1 MHQAVQ
7 TRNLPRWIVVFVG
20 ILIPL
25 TLIVGAEFNVSQ
37 RIIIPA
43 FVFATLMFG
52 AMALWRRANMNAT
65 GQEWW
70 QDDTSAG
77 WRGG

>member
-1 MHQAVQ
+1 MQ
-7 TRNLPRWIVVFVG
+7 TRTLPRWILVFAG

-25 TLIVGAEFNVSQ
+25 TLIIGSEFHISE
-37 RIIIPA
+37 RLIIPA
-43 FVFATLMFG
+43 FVVTTLMFG
-52 AMALWRRANMNAT
+52 AMAIWRRANLNAT

-70 QDDTSAG
+70 QDDPGAG

>member
-1 MHQAVQ
+1 MQ
-7 TRNLPRWIVVFVG
+7 TQTKFPRWILVFAG

-25 TLIVGAEFNVSQ
+25 SLIMGIEFHVSE
-37 RIIIPA
+37 RLIIPV
-43 FVFATLMFG
+43 FVIAALMFG
-52 AMALWRRANMNAT
+52 AMAIWRRANLNAT